1 MNEIKQKVEE
11 LEEVYNKN
19 VIYVK
24 NNINIPELIKD
35 FKSLAPSEPD
45 FQTINMCENHIYSID
60 LNIVLQQWKY
70 SVLHDDNTSADVFKR
85 YLQQIYP
92 DNLIMTMEEILCYER
107 QATRNI

>member
-35 FKSLAPSEPD
+35 FKFLLSENERLINLNKNLLE
-45 FQTINMCENHIYSID
+45 TINKLKKKE
-60 LNIVLQQWKY
+60 
-70 SVLHDDNTSADVFKR
+70 
-85 YLQQIYP
+85 QIK
-92 DNLIMTMEEILCYER
+92 
-107 QATRNI
+107 

>member
-35 FKSLAPSEPD
+35 FKFLLSENERLINLNKNLLE
-45 FQTINMCENHIYSID
+45 TINK
-60 LNIVLQQWKY
+60 LK
-70 SVLHDDNTSADVFKR
+70 KR
-85 YLQQIYP
+85 SKSN
-92 DNLIMTMEEILCYER
+92 D
-107 QATRNI
+107 

>member
-35 FKSLAPSEPD
+35 FKFLLSENERLINLNKNLLK
-45 FQTINMCENHIYSID
+45 TINKLKKKE
-60 LNIVLQQWKY
+60 
-70 SVLHDDNTSADVFKR
+70 
-85 YLQQIYP
+85 QIK
-92 DNLIMTMEEILCYER
+92 
-107 QATRNI
+107 

>member
-35 FKSLAPSEPD
+35 FKFLLSENERLINLNKNLLK
-45 FQTINMCENHIYSID
+45 TINKLKKKEQIKW
-60 LNIVLQQWKY
+60 LN
-70 SVLHDDNTSADVFKR
+70 
-85 YLQQIYP
+85 
-92 DNLIMTMEEILCYER
+92 
-107 QATRNI
+107 

>member
-35 FKSLAPSEPD
+35 FKFLLSENERL
-45 FQTINMCENHIYSID
+45 IN
-60 LNIVLQQWKY
+60 LNKKFI
-70 SVLHDDNTSADVFKR
+70 
-85 YLQQIYP
+85 
-92 DNLIMTMEEILCYER
+92 
-107 QATRNI
+107 RNNK

>member
-35 FKSLAPSEPD
+35 FKFLLSENERLKNLNINLLE
-45 FQTINMCENHIYSID
+45 TINK
-60 LNIVLQQWKY
+60 LK
-70 SVLHDDNTSADVFKR
+70 KR
-85 YLQQIYP
+85 SKSN
-92 DNLIMTMEEILCYER
+92 D
-107 QATRNI
+107 

>member
-35 FKSLAPSEPD
+35 FKFLLSENERLINLNKNLLE
-45 FQTINMCENHIYSID
+45 TINKLKKKE
-60 LNIVLQQWKY
+60 
-70 SVLHDDNTSADVFKR
+70 
-85 YLQQIYP
+85 QI
-92 DNLIMTMEEILCYER
+92 N
-107 QATRNI
+107 N